1 MSDAPPPHDRDLR
14 VDDFDYDLPQELIA
28 QEPLSDRNASRLLV
42 VDRATGELHHSTV
55 RDLGQWLT
63 QGDLLVANNSRV
75 LAARLRGERAT
86 GGRAEL
92 LLLRREESGAWSALA
107 KPARRLRPGTE
118 ITIPPREGFDG
129 PHATAVVIER
139 HDDGEVLI
147 ALDEAAESSLERY
160 GVVPLPPYITHELK
174 EAERYQTV
182 YASALGSAAAPTAG
196 LHFTRDLIDQLADQG
211 IGWVEVTLHV
221 GLDTFRPV
229 TVERVADHV
238 IHQEWYSVSPQTAEQ
253 IAHTQQNGGRVV
265 AVGTTAARTLE
276 SVANRWADD
285 GQPGGASG
293 MTGIFITP
301 GYQWRLVDAL
311 LTNFHLPKSTL
322 LMMVS
327 SLAGSD
333 LIRHAY
339 EVAVAERY
347 RFFSFGDAMLI
358 R

>member
-1 MSDAPPPHDRDLR
+1 MSDVPLPPDPDLL
-14 VDDFDYDLPQELIA
+14 VEDFNYDLPQELIA
-28 QEPLSDRNASRLLV
+28 QEPLGDRNASRLLV
-42 VDRATGELHHSTV
+42 VDRATGQLHHSTM
-55 RDLGQWLT
+55 RDLGRWLDA
-63 QGDLLVANNSRV
+63 GDLLVANNSRV
-75 LAARLRGERAT
+75 LPARLRGERAS

-107 KPARRLRPGTE
+107 KPARRLRPGAE
-118 ITIPPREGFDG
+118 IRFLPRDGVDG
-129 PHATAVVIER
+129 PVVTATVVER
-139 HDDGEVLI
+139 RDNGEVLI
-147 ALDEAAESSLERY
+147 TLDAAAESNLERY
-160 GVVPLPPYITHELK
+160 GVVPLPPYITRELK

-182 YASALGSAAAPTAG
+182 YASTLGSAAAPTAG
-196 LHFTRDLIDQLADQG
+196 LHFTRELIDYLASEG

-238 IHQEWYSVSPQTAEQ
+238 IHLEWFSVSPDVAAQ
-253 IAHTQQNGGRVV
+253 ITETRGRGGRVV

-276 SVANRWADD
+276 SFAQLQTVDD
-285 GQPGGASG
+285 SSGGTSG

-301 GYQWRLVDAL
+301 GYEWRLVDAL

-327 SLAGSD
+327 SLAGIEM
-333 LIRHAY
+333 IRDAY
-339 EVAVAERY
+339 SEAIAERY